1 MKKNL
6 KFLFIIMMAGL
17 FGILMNFNVF
27 AAQKGTVTAT
37 IERFVLGGDYIVAPT
52 IVEFTPG
59 ETYETI
65 FKRIAKQYNVEYD
78 AGDTNWGFYLQGIK
92 TVDGKSVD
100 CGKDHIPSGT
110 RYILGKIGQ
119 TLKENESDGLYEF
132 SYTQSSGWM
141 YYVNNQ
147 YVDGM
152 SVVKAKDGDVVRF
165 MFTLAYGADL
175 TGVLNGGMTEDGK
188 DKEYFKVGDK
198 TELVRILGQANRK
211 EVLDYYKDD
220 TEFKDAYQ
228 DANEVMADIAAKQY
242 DINDVTSYLEE
253 FIPAP
258 QKVTLNKETLSLKEG
273 ETSNLTYQITPVY
286 AISKNATWA
295 SSDSSIVTVEDGVVT
310 AKKAGTAKISVKTY
324 NGVEAACDVTVTK
337 VETPTPTPTPKP
349 ITVKATTLSKIN
361 ATSYNQLKLTWTK
374 VKDATG
380 YEVFR
385 STSAKSGF
393 KKVKSI
399 TKNTTVT
406 YTNGSLATGKIYYYK
421 VRAYKKVGTKTY
433 YSSYSNVKNGK
444 TKLSATKLTGKAGK
458 KQATL
463 TWKKV
468 SGANGYELVRATSKT
483 GKFKK
488 VTSTTKTSYK
498 NKSLSK
504 KTYYYKVRAYRMVS
518 GKKVYSTYSSV
529 VKVKIK

>member
-1 MKKNL
+1 MVV
-6 KFLFIIMMAGL
+6 LFS
-17 FGILMNFNVF
+17 FLMNVNVF
-27 AAQKGTVTAT
+27 ATQKGTVTAT
-37 IERFVLGGDYIVAPT
+37 IERFVLGGDYIVEPT
-52 IVEFTPG
+52 VVEFTQG
-59 ETYETI
+59 ETYEKI
-65 FKRIAKQYNVEYD
+65 FKRIANKYNIDYD
-78 AGDTNWGFYLQGIK
+78 ATDTEYGFYLQGIK
-92 TVDGKSVD
+92 SVNGKSVD
-100 CGKDHIPSGT
+100 CGKDNIPNEVKF
-110 RYILGKIGQ
+110 ILGKMGQ
-119 TLKENESDGLYEF
+119 KIKTNDSDGLYEF

-152 SVVKAKDGDVVRF
+152 SAVKAKDGDAVRF

-175 TGVLNGGMTEDGK
+175 TGVLNGSVTEDGK
-188 DKEYFKVGDK
+188 DKEYYKIGDK
-198 TELVRILGQANRK
+198 TELVHILGQANRK
-211 EVLDYYKDD
+211 EIKEYYKNN
-220 TEFKDAYQ
+220 TEFSEAYQ
-228 DANEVMADIAAKQY
+228 DANDVMADVVAKQF
-242 DINDVTSYLEE
+242 DINEVTSYLEE
-253 FIPAP
+253 FIPKP
-258 QKVTLNKETLSLKEG
+258 SKVTLNKSILSLKEG
-273 ETSNLTYQITPVY
+273 EKSNLTYQIAPTY
-286 AISKNATWA
+286 SISKSLTWA
-295 SSDSSIVTVEDGVVT
+295 SSNNSVATVEDGVVT
-310 AKKAGTAKISVKTY
+310 AKKAGSAKITVKTY
-324 NGVEAACDVTVTK
+324 NGVEASCNVTVTK
-337 VETPTPTPTPKP
+337 VEKA
-349 ITVKATTLSKIN
+349 ITVKPTTLSKVS

-393 KKVKSI
+393 AKVKSL
-399 TKNTTVT
+399 TKNTTLT
-406 YTNGSLATGKIYYYK
+406 YTNGSLATGKTYYYK
-421 VRAYKKVGTKTY
+421 VRAYKKVGSKTY

-463 TWKKV
+463 TWNKV

-504 KTYYYKVRAYRMVS
+504 KTYYYKVRAYRKVS

-529 VKVKIK
+529 VKVKVK